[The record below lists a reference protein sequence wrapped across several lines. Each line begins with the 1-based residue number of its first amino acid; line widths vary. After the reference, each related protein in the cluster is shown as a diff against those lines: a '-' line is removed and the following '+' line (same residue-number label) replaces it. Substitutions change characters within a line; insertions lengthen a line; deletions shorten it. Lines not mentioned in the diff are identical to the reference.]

1 MTSGVENIAPEPR
14 RRQVLA
20 SFTPDRRRVLYAFGA
35 AILVFIVGDL
45 LHSGFGSTASV
56 KAILVIASFVGFVAA
71 GQTFVILVGGIDLSV
86 PWVLNGAAILLVTS
100 SLGRDGRAL
109 QAVLLTVGLGL
120 LTGLMN
126 GVGVAYLAVPAVV
139 MTLGMNGIMEGLTL
153 GLSKGL
159 TCGSCASYAPKA
171 VQNVVRSNVLGVPAD
186 LFLWL
191 GIAVAITFVLSA
203 TTFGRRIY
211 AIGNNDTAAF
221 LAGINVR
228 LVTVALYMLSGLFAA
243 LGGIVLV
250 AYGGQATLG
259 MGDPY
264 LFQSIAAAVIGGVS
278 ILGGRGHYLGTVAG
292 SITLVAL
299 VSVLLAENM
308 PDWGRSVVYGGS
320 ILVILLAY
328 GRERRQL

>member
-1 MTSGVENIAPEPR
+1 MSSSAETVASESR
-14 RRQVLA
+14 WRQVLA
-20 SFTPDRRRVLYAFGA
+20 TLTSDRRRVLYAFGA
-35 AILVFIVGDL
+35 AILVFVVGDI
-45 LHSGFGSTASV
+45 LHPGFGSAPSV
-56 KAILVIASFVGFVAA
+56 KSILVIASFVGFVAA

-100 SLGRDGRAL
+100 SLGRDGRAVP
-109 QAVLLTVGLGL
+109 AVLLTLALGL
-120 LTGLMN
+120 ATGLVN

-139 MTLGMNGIMEGLTL
+139 MTLGMNGIMQGLTL
-153 GLSKGL
+153 GGSKGL
-159 TCGSCASYAPKA
+159 TCSSCASYAPKA
-171 VQNVVRSNVLGVPAD
+171 VQDVVRTNVLGIPAD

-191 GIAVAITFVLSA
+191 GIAVVITFLLSA
-203 TTFGRRIY
+203 TSFGRRIY
-211 AIGNNDTAAF
+211 AIGNNGTAAY

-228 LVTVALYMLSGLFAA
+228 LVTVVLYMLSGLFAA

-278 ILGGRGHYLGTVAG
+278 ILGGRGHYLGSLAG

-308 PDWGRSVVYGGS
+308 PDWGRSVVYGGT
-320 ILVILLAY
+320 ILVILLLY

>member
-1 MTSGVENIAPEPR
+1 MTSGAEAVGPEPR
-14 RRQVLA
+14 WRQLLA
-20 SFTPDRRRVLYAFGA
+20 TLTPDRRRVLYAFGA
-35 AILVFIVGDL
+35 AILVFVVGDF
-45 LHSGFGSTASV
+45 LHAGFGSAPSV
-56 KAILVIASFVGFVAA
+56 KSILVIASFVGFVAA

-100 SLGRDGRAL
+100 SLGRDGRAGP
-109 QAVLLTVGLGL
+109 AVLLTLALGL
-120 LTGLMN
+120 VTGFVN
-126 GVGVAYLAVPAVV
+126 GIGVAYLAVPAVV

-153 GLSKGL
+153 GISKGL
-159 TCGSCASYAPKA
+159 TCSSCASYAPKA
-171 VQNVVRSNVLGVPAD
+171 VQDVVRTNLIGVPAD

-191 GIAVAITFVLSA
+191 GIAVVITFVLSA
-203 TTFGRRIY
+203 TSFGRRIY
-211 AIGNNDTAAF
+211 AIGNNETAAF

-228 LVTVALYMLSGLFAA
+228 LVTVVLYMLSGLFAA

-278 ILGGRGHYLGTVAG
+278 ILGGRGHYLGSLAG

-308 PDWGRSVVYGGS
+308 PDWGRSVVYGCA
-320 ILVILLAY
+320 ILFILLLY

>member
-1 MTSGVENIAPEPR
+1 VTSEAGAAR
-14 RRQVLA
+14 GSRLRHLLLGL
-20 SFTPDRRRVLYAFGA
+20 TPDRRRVLYAFGA
-35 AILVFIVGDL
+35 AILVFVVGDL
-45 LHSGFGSTASV
+45 LHPGFASSESV
-56 KAILVIASFVGFVAA
+56 KSILVIASFVGFVAA

-100 SLGRDGRAL
+100 SLGRDGRAV
-109 QAVLLTVGLGL
+109 QAVLLTLALGLG
-120 LTGLMN
+120 TGLVN
-126 GVGVAYLAVPAVV
+126 GIGISYLAVPAVV

-159 TCGSCASYAPKA
+159 TCESCASYAPKA
-171 VQNVVRSNVLGVPAD
+171 VQDVVRSDILGIPAD

-191 GIAVAITFVLSA
+191 GIAILISFVLSA
-203 TTFGRRIY
+203 TSFGRRIY

-228 LVTVALYMLSGLFAA
+228 VVTVALYMLSGLFAA

-278 ILGGRGHYLGTVAG
+278 ILGGRGHYLGTIAG

-299 VSVLLAENM
+299 VNVLLAENM
-308 PDWGRSVVYGGS
+308 PDWGRNVVYGLA
-320 ILVILLAY
+320 ILVILLLY
-328 GRERRQL
+328 GREPRHV

>member
-1 MTSGVENIAPEPR
+1 MTTGAEAVEREPR
-14 RRQVLA
+14 WRQLLVNL
-20 SFTPDRRRVLYAFGA
+20 TPDRRRVLYAFGA
-35 AILVFIVGDL
+35 AILVFVVGDL
-45 LHSGFGSTASV
+45 LHPGFASAASV

-71 GQTFVILVGGIDLSV
+71 GQTFVILVGGIDLSI

-100 SLGRDGRAL
+100 SLGRDGRAVP
-109 QAVLLTVGLGL
+109 AVLLTLGLGL
-120 LTGLMN
+120 ATGLLN
-126 GVGVAYLAVPAVV
+126 GIGIAYLAVPAVV

-159 TCGSCASYAPKA
+159 TCSSCASYAPKA
-171 VQNVVRSNVLGVPAD
+171 VQDVIRSSVFGVRAD
-186 LFLWL
+186 LLLWL
-191 GIAVAITFVLSA
+191 GVTLLITFVLSF
-203 TTFGRRIY
+203 TTFGRRVY
-211 AIGNNDTAAF
+211 AIGNNETAAY

-228 LVTVALYMLSGLFAA
+228 VVTVVLYMLSGFFAA

-264 LFQSIAAAVIGGVS
+264 LFQSIAACVIGGVS
-278 ILGGRGHYLGTVAG
+278 ILGGRGSYLGTVAG

-308 PDWGRSVVYGGS
+308 PDWGRNVVYGVA
-320 ILVILLAY
+320 ILFILLLY
-328 GRERRQL
+328 GRERRHV